1 MNKAIFY
8 FDNVDSTNDEA
19 KKLIENFNV
28 NLGLVISDCQKKGRG
43 RFANTWIS
51 MKGNFMGS
59 VFFPVKNYK
68 NIEKLQYSTL
78 KILLKMFTKIIKKK
92 KFTVKKPNDILVNKK
107 KISGIIIESF
117 TNKRKLFAV
126 IGIGINFIKNPSI
139 SKYKTT
145 NFKKEFNKTI
155 NKLDFAKSL
164 SKEIERAFK

>member
-43 RFANTWIS
+43 RFGNTWIS

-59 VFFPVKNYK
+59 IFFPVKNYK
-68 NIEKLQYSTL
+68 NIEKLQCSIL
-78 KILLKMFTKIIKKK
+78 KILLKIFTKIVKKK
-92 KFTVKKPNDILVNKK
+92 KFTVKQPNDILVDKK

-117 TNKRKLFAV
+117 TSKRKLF
-126 IGIGINFIKNPSI
+126 F
-139 SKYKTT
+139 
-145 NFKKEFNKTI
+145 FF
-155 NKLDFAKSL
+155 
-164 SKEIERAFK
+164 